1 MSKYYSESL
10 SGNRL
15 KRCYDLAPPR
25 VRQYLNKEIQV
36 VRDRIKPGDRVLEL
50 GCGYGRVLKEL
61 ISESELLFGIDNS
74 VKSLQYGK
82 GRYLKSNKVIL
93 ICMDARRLGFHD
105 KIFDLVYC
113 IQNGISALGI
123 EPAVLIKEAL
133 RVTKPDGK
141 LILSSYSDKFWDER
155 LKWFRIQANH
165 GLIGEID
172 DSKTK
177 EGIIVCKDGFKAT
190 TFTPARFKKLLS
202 NIGKEYSLFEIDDS
216 SLFCEIVS

>member
-1 MSKYYSESL
+1 MSKYYSDSL

-25 VRQYLNKEIQV
+25 VRQYLSKEIKV
-36 VRDRIKPGDRVLEL
+36 VRERIRPGDRVLEL

-61 ISESELLFGIDNS
+61 RSESELLVGIDNS
-74 VKSLQYGK
+74 VKSLLYGK
-82 GRYLKSNKVIL
+82 RTYLKSDGALL
-93 ICMDARRLGFHD
+93 ICMDAGRLGFHD

-123 EPAVLIKEAL
+123 EPAVLIKETL
-133 RVTKPDGK
+133 RVTKPNGK
-141 LILSSYSDKFWDER
+141 LILSSYSDKFWDDR
-155 LKWFRIQANH
+155 LKWFRIQAKH

-172 DSKTK
+172 YSKTK

-190 TFTPARFKKLLS
+190 TFTSAQFKKLLS
-202 NIGKEYSLFEIDDS
+202 GTGKEYTLFEIDDS